1 MTVGGKCVEK
11 ASSFVFFFGVLQIY
25 QGKFA
30 RFFKKCQKSVKSVK
44 KENKLKYEKEKNRR
58 KEKKRMC

>member
-11 ASSFVFFFGVLQIY
+11 ASSFVFFGVLQIY
-25 QGKFA
+25 QDKIA

-44 KENKLKYEKEKNRR
+44 KETKFKYEKEKNRR